1 MERAEEP
8 VHSRHV
14 VKRKTPR
21 RRRLALSA
29 AISMLALA
37 SLLAYAKAKHKG
49 GGPYQLADDCPRG
62 ALVYA
67 QASDL
72 PALLRLWDGSCLK
85 ERYLASTNFRQ
96 FAEGHVA
103 LKLIARAG
111 EFGDA
116 LGFTPDVRTLAET
129 TEKSA
134 AVAIYDIGRME
145 LVFVAPASEE
155 KVLAARFFQSAESF
169 EKTELPD
176 GTVYYSRDV
185 EADRGRQKQKIL
197 FAYARGCFVL
207 ATSEQLMLR
216 TLANVNGRSR
226 ADRLSDD
233 PAFKTL
239 SREIVP
245 HLASV
250 WVDQLRL
257 NGDYYFKHYWAMAD
271 TAALKGI
278 RAGIFDFEMRDGS
291 FLERREF
298 LLEGGRTQ
306 VAPLAPRDVR
316 ELNES
321 LPTDA
326 AYSRVRVLADGAA
339 GASSLLRN
347 TLLDRERHGGRS
359 DSTRRL
365 HEEFD
370 AVSEAR
376 ADYAWGD
383 DYSYLGD
390 DYDESIDDPSD
401 PDEDRE
407 KGRDDADDAADSRL
421 RRVLERARPTLG
433 AVAETPVTRDG
444 PLFVEFRRLTILRLD
459 EPGDLDV
466 KAFEESVTSLVAGRV
481 IAAGTSS
488 DLKWSDAG
496 EGAHR
501 RRELELP
508 MLGWKLCYALRGRD
522 LFVSND
528 AAFLG
533 AARAG
538 EGQPQDSRDD
548 ARLEPD
554 DLTVI
559 RLDRRRDAF
568 DAVFDKLDAKRI
580 DDYRAR
586 RGGGDISGDQ
596 SPASEEFFSGNV
608 ASLLDAASP
617 ISRVEIRRRSTPGHL
632 REEIKLSMTGDAGET
647 PK

>member
-1 MERAEEP
+1 
-8 VHSRHV
+8 
-14 VKRKTPR
+14 VKRKGVC
-21 RRRLALSA
+21 RRLALSA
-29 AISMLALA
+29 AILIVALA
-37 SLLAYAKAKHKG
+37 SLLAYAKAKHDA

-72 PALLRLWDGSCLK
+72 PALLRLWEGSRLK
-85 ERYLASTNFRQ
+85 ERYLASANFRQ

-103 LKLIARAG
+103 LKLVARAG

-116 LGFTPDVRTLAET
+116 LGFTPDARALAET

-134 AVAIYDIGRME
+134 AVAVYDIGRME

-155 KVLAARFFQSAESF
+155 KVIAARFFQSAESF

-197 FAYARGCFVL
+197 FAYVRGRFVL

-226 ADRLSDD
+226 ADRLSGD

-239 SREIVP
+239 SREMVP

-250 WVDQLRL
+250 WVDQSRL
-257 NGDYYFKHYWAMAD
+257 NGDYYFRHYWAMAD
-271 TAALKGI
+271 AAALKGI

-306 VAPLAPRDVR
+306 VAPLPPRDVQ

-339 GASSLLRN
+339 GASSLVRN
-347 TLLDRERHGGRS
+347 ALLDRARGGGRS
-359 DSTRRL
+359 SSSRRM

-376 ADYAWGD
+376 ADYSWGD

-390 DYDESIDDPSD
+390 DYDESIDDPAD
-401 PDEDRE
+401 PEEERE

-421 RRVLERARPTLG
+421 RRVLERAHPTLG
-433 AVAETPVTRDG
+433 AVAEAPVTRAG

-466 KAFEESVTSLVAGRV
+466 KAFEESVTSLVAGRL
-481 IAAGTSS
+481 IAAGTSP

-496 EGAHR
+496 EGARR

-528 AAFLG
+528 AAFLDS
-533 AARAG
+533 ARAG
-538 EGQPQDSRDD
+538 GGQPQDSRDD
-548 ARLEPD
+548 ARLAPD

-559 RLDRRRDAF
+559 RLDRKRDAF

-580 DDYRAR
+580 NDSRAR
-586 RGGGDISGDQ
+586 RGGGVVSGDR
-596 SPASEEFFSGNV
+596 SHASEEFFSGNV

-617 ISRVEIRRRSTPGHL
+617 ISRVEIRRRSMPGHL